1 MEPAQTVNEVYYF
14 KQIIDLK
21 NGIIRL
27 QKELLEKDKIINED
41 KEKIHEL
48 QKLLQTKQIE
58 KNNNTTILSTPNI
71 TPTPII
77 TTDNL
82 NILEK
87 EAIFKI
93 DDLEHSYYTIYIL

>member
-93 DDLEHSYYTIYIL
+93 DDLKHSYYTIYIL